1 VTGLS
6 PARVRFA
13 LLALAL
19 GGFGIGTTEF
29 VAMGLLDNLARDL
42 LPTLYSAS
50 HEDAIA
56 QTGWLITAYA
66 LGVVVGAPTIAALS
80 ARFPRKQLLLWL
92 LVAFTLA
99 TVLSAVLPT
108 FELVLA
114 ARFVAGLPHGAY
126 FGIATLVAASLM
138 GEGKRGRGVAFVLS
152 GLTIANVI
160 GVPLI
165 TLLGQQAGWRV
176 AYLAV
181 ASIFALTFVAVAV
194 SVPLQAGD
202 KSATLKRELR
212 AFGRPQVWLSLLT
225 GAIGFGGF
233 FAVYSYVSPVV
244 TQVTG
249 QSESFV
255 PVALV
260 VIGLGMTL
268 GNLVGGRA
276 ADHHVMGTIFVCFGI
291 FVLALASFALTA
303 QWTPGLLVSLFLVG
317 GAAAALS
324 PAVQSRLMD
333 VAGDSQTLAAAANH
347 AALNIGNSL
356 GAYLGGLTI
365 AAGLGY
371 LSPAVV
377 GLLLCVPGIGLALWS
392 VAQRE
397 VGLEGSRL
405 VGLDEDAVFDR
416 SLAQGDLRADVEARD
431 AVLLADAL
439 EVRLRRLFADAELEG
454 HGLHRLAAA
463 VEGHDAALLGA
474 ELGRAADLAC
484 VEGQVELGGDE
495 RLADRRGAQRLDDH
509 AGVFALDEVAERSG
523 SEGLAHHVGL
533 GVGAHQ
539 HDLHGHGL
547 ERRDF
552 QRDGDVVFEVEVEQY
567 DVDGEG
573 GARQQFG
580 PARDGGDHLDVL
592 RTADPLG
599 EGSQQH
605 PVIVSDGDADALFW
619 VSHGES
625 LSVVRS

>member
-1 VTGLS
+1 MSVLS
-6 PARVRFA
+6 PTRVRFA

-29 VAMGLLDNLARDL
+29 VAMGLLENLAQDL
-42 LPTLYSAS
+42 LPTLYATS

-108 FELVLA
+108 FELVLV

-138 GEGKRGRGVAFVLS
+138 GEGKRGRGVAIVLS

-165 TLLGQQAGWRV
+165 TLLGQQAGWRI

-181 ASIFALTFVAVAV
+181 AAIFAVTFVAVALA
-194 SVPLQAGD
+194 VPLQEGD
-202 KSATLKRELR
+202 KNATLKRELR
-212 AFGRPQVWLSLLT
+212 AFARPQVWLALLT

-255 PVALV
+255 PIALV

-268 GNLVGGRA
+268 GNLAGGRA

-291 FVLALASFALTA
+291 FVVALTSFAFTA
-303 QWTPGLLVSLFLVG
+303 QTTVGLLVSLFVVG
-317 GAAAALS
+317 GAASALS
-324 PAVQSRLMD
+324 PAIQSRLMD

-356 GAYLGGLTI
+356 GAYLGGVTI

-371 LSPAVV
+371 LSPSLV
-377 GLLLCVPGIGLALWS
+377 GLALCVPGIALALWS
-392 VAQRE
+392 VALQRRRP
-397 VGLEGSRL
+397 LTST
-405 VGLDEDAVFDR
+405 
-416 SLAQGDLRADVEARD
+416 SL
-431 AVLLADAL
+431 
-439 EVRLRRLFADAELEG
+439 
-454 HGLHRLAAA
+454 
-463 VEGHDAALLGA
+463 
-474 ELGRAADLAC
+474 
-484 VEGQVELGGDE
+484 
-495 RLADRRGAQRLDDH
+495 
-509 AGVFALDEVAERSG
+509 
-523 SEGLAHHVGL
+523 
-533 GVGAHQ
+533 
-539 HDLHGHGL
+539 
-547 ERRDF
+547 
-552 QRDGDVVFEVEVEQY
+552 
-567 DVDGEG
+567 
-573 GARQQFG
+573 
-580 PARDGGDHLDVL
+580 
-592 RTADPLG
+592 
-599 EGSQQH
+599 
-605 PVIVSDGDADALFW
+605 
-619 VSHGES
+619 
-625 LSVVRS
+625 

>member
-1 VTGLS
+1 MSGLS

-42 LPTLYSAS
+42 LPALYSTS
-50 HEDAIA
+50 HEEAIA

-181 ASIFALTFVAVAV
+181 ASIFALTLVAVAV
-194 SVPLQAGD
+194 SVPLQPGD
-202 KSATLKRELR
+202 RSATLRRELR
-212 AFGRPQVWLSLLT
+212 AFARPQVWLALLT

-255 PVALV
+255 PIALV
-260 VIGLGMTL
+260 VIGLGMTV
-268 GNLVGGRA
+268 GNLIGGRA

-303 QWTPGLLVSLFLVG
+303 QTTVGLLVSLFLVG

-356 GAYLGGLTI
+356 GAYLGGVTI

-371 LSPAVV
+371 LSPSVV

-392 VAQRE
+392 VALQRRRP
-397 VGLEGSRL
+397 LRL
-405 VGLDEDAVFDR
+405 
-416 SLAQGDLRADVEARD
+416 
-431 AVLLADAL
+431 
-439 EVRLRRLFADAELEG
+439 
-454 HGLHRLAAA
+454 
-463 VEGHDAALLGA
+463 
-474 ELGRAADLAC
+474 
-484 VEGQVELGGDE
+484 
-495 RLADRRGAQRLDDH
+495 
-509 AGVFALDEVAERSG
+509 
-523 SEGLAHHVGL
+523 
-533 GVGAHQ
+533 
-539 HDLHGHGL
+539 
-547 ERRDF
+547 
-552 QRDGDVVFEVEVEQY
+552 
-567 DVDGEG
+567 
-573 GARQQFG
+573 
-580 PARDGGDHLDVL
+580 
-592 RTADPLG
+592 
-599 EGSQQH
+599 
-605 PVIVSDGDADALFW
+605 
-619 VSHGES
+619 
-625 LSVVRS
+625 